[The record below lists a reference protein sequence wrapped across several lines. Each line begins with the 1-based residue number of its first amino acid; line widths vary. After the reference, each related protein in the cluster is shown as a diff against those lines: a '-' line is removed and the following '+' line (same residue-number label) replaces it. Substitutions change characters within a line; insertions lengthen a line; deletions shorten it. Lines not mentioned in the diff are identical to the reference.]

1 MYLHAKETKHTKR
14 VKPYCYPNSPIPNS
28 PLRSTHVPTAI
39 HCLKDNAPPM
49 KQLLKT
55 LTETF
60 GPSGYEENVRKL
72 VRAEVKSLAD
82 EVKVDALGNLIA
94 RKRPGKYTKDTK
106 KIMIAAHMDEIGL
119 IVSHVD
125 ENGFVRFSSIGGVF
139 GRYVLGG
146 RVRFLNGVQGVI
158 GYDRL
163 EKVNDVPSFEKIYVD
178 VGATSKKDCPVK
190 IGDVGAFDR
199 PFAELGNR
207 LVAKS
212 MDDRV
217 GVLVAIETLRALK
230 STPHDVYFVFTTQE
244 EVGVRGAG
252 TSAFVIDPDLGIAID
267 VTPTG
272 DTPNAFK
279 MEMALGKGPCV
290 KIQDVGAISDPR
302 IVQWMIRTAEK
313 NKIPYQREV
322 LLVGGT
328 DARAIQLTRAGVPA
342 GCLSIP
348 VRYVHSP
355 SEMVDYT
362 DVQNSIKLLTALL
375 RAPIDLE

>member
-1 MYLHAKETKHTKR
+1 
-14 VKPYCYPNSPIPNS
+14 
-28 PLRSTHVPTAI
+28 
-39 HCLKDNAPPM
+39 M
-49 KQLLKT
+49 KILLKR
-55 LTETF
+55 LAETF
-60 GPSGYEENVRKL
+60 GPSGYEENVRTL
-72 VRAEVKSLAD
+72 VRGEVKPLAD

-94 RKRPGKYTKDTK
+94 RKRPNKYTKDTK
-106 KIMIAAHMDEIGL
+106 KVMIAAHMDEIGL
-119 IVSHVD
+119 IVSHID

-146 RVRFLNGVQGVI
+146 RVRFLNGVTGVI

-163 EKVNDVPSFEKIYVD
+163 EKVHEAPALEKVFID

-190 IGDVGAFDR
+190 VGDVAAFDR
-199 PFAELGNR
+199 PFVEMGER

-230 STPHDVYFVFTTQE
+230 STPHDVYFVFTAQE
-244 EVGVRGAG
+244 EVGVRGAA
-252 TSAFVIDPDLGIAID
+252 TSAFGIDPDLGIAID
-267 VTPTG
+267 VTPAA

-279 MEMALGKGPCV
+279 MEMKLGRGPCV
-290 KIQDVGAISDPR
+290 KIQDPGMIADPR

-313 NKIPYQREV
+313 NKLPYQREV
-322 LLVGGT
+322 LLVGST
-328 DARAIQLTRAGVPA
+328 DARAMQLVRAGVPVGA
-342 GCLSIP
+342 LSIP

-362 DVQNSIKLLTALL
+362 DVQNSVKLLAALL
-375 RAPIDLE
+375 RTKIDLGE

>member
-1 MYLHAKETKHTKR
+1 
-14 VKPYCYPNSPIPNS
+14 
-28 PLRSTHVPTAI
+28 
-39 HCLKDNAPPM
+39 M
-49 KQLLKT
+49 KTLLQQ

-60 GPSGYEENVRKL
+60 GPSGYEDNVRKL
-72 VRAEVKSLAD
+72 VEAEVKPFAD
-82 EVKVDALGNLIA
+82 EIKVDALGNLIV
-94 RKRPGKYTKDTK
+94 RKRPDKSAKNSK
-106 KIMIAAHMDEIGL
+106 KIMVAAHMDEIGL

-125 ENGFVRFSSIGGVF
+125 LNGFVRFSSIGGVF
-139 GRYVLGG
+139 RRYVLGG
-146 RVRFLNGVQGVI
+146 RVQFLNGAQGVI

-163 EKVNDVPSFEKIYVD
+163 DVAEVPAMDKIYID
-178 VGATSKKDCPVK
+178 VGATSPKDCPVK
-190 IGDVGAFDR
+190 VGDIAAFDR
-199 PFAELGNR
+199 PFAEMGNR

-244 EVGVRGAG
+244 EVGVRGATTAAYG
-252 TSAFVIDPDLGIAID
+252 VDPDLGIAID
-267 VTPTG
+267 VTPAA
-272 DTPNAFK
+272 DTPDAWK

-302 IVQWMIRTAEK
+302 VVQWMIRTAEK

-322 LLVGGT
+322 LLRGGT
-328 DARAIQLTRAGVPA
+328 DARGIQLSRAGVPV

-355 SEMVDYT
+355 SEMVDFS
-362 DVQNSIKLLTALL
+362 DVQNSVKLLTALL
-375 RAPIDLE
+375 RSPINLG

>member
-1 MYLHAKETKHTKR
+1 M
-14 VKPYCYPNSPIPNS
+14 KP
-28 PLRSTHVPTAI
+28 
-39 HCLKDNAPPM
+39 
-49 KQLLKT
+49 LLKQ

-72 VRAEVKSLAD
+72 VRAEVKPLAD
-82 EVKVDALGNLIA
+82 EIKVDALGNLIA
-94 RKRPGKYTKDTK
+94 RKRPSKFTKDTK

-119 IVSHVD
+119 MVSHID
-125 ENGFVRFSSIGGVF
+125 ENGFVRFSNIGGVF

-146 RVRFLNGVQGVI
+146 RVRFLNGVTGVI

-163 EKVNDVPSFEKIYVD
+163 EKVHEMPALDKIFID

-190 IGDVGAFDR
+190 VGDVAAFDR
-199 PFAELGNR
+199 SFVEMGDR

-217 GVLVAIETLRALK
+217 GVLVAIETLRALTLRQAQG
-230 STPHDVYFVFTTQE
+230 TPHDVYFVFTTQE
-244 EVGVRGAG
+244 EVGTRGAT
-252 TSAFVIDPDLGIAID
+252 TSAFGIDPDLGIAID
-267 VTPTG
+267 VTPAA

-279 MEMALGKGPCV
+279 MEMKLGKGPCV
-290 KIQDVGAISDPR
+290 KIQDPGMIADPR

-322 LLVGGT
+322 LLVGST
-328 DARAIQLTRAGVPA
+328 DARAMQLVRSGVPA

-355 SEMVDYT
+355 SEMADFA
-362 DVQNSIKLLTALL
+362 DVQNSVKLLTALL
-375 RAPIDLE
+375 RSKVDLGD

>member
-1 MYLHAKETKHTKR
+1 MKR
-14 VKPYCYPNSPIPNS
+14 
-28 PLRSTHVPTAI
+28 
-39 HCLKDNAPPM
+39 
-49 KQLLKT
+49 LLKQ

-60 GPSGYEENVRKL
+60 GPSGYEDDVRKL
-72 VRAEVKSLAD
+72 VRAEVKPLAD

-94 RKRPGKYTKDTK
+94 RKKPSNPSKDTK

-125 ENGFVRFSSIGGVF
+125 DNGFVRFSSIGGVF

-146 RVRFLNGVQGVI
+146 RVKFLNGAHGVI

-163 EKVNDVPSFEKIYVD
+163 EKMNELPPLDKVYID
-178 VGATSKKDCPVK
+178 VGATSKKNCPVK
-190 IGDVGAFDR
+190 VGDVAAFDR

-207 LVAKS
+207 LIAKS

-244 EVGVRGAG
+244 EVGVRGAT
-252 TSAFVIDPDLGIAID
+252 TSAFGIDPDLGIAID
-267 VTPTG
+267 VTAAA
-272 DTPNAFK
+272 DTPDALK
-279 MEMALGKGPCV
+279 MEMALGRGPCV
-290 KIQDVGAISDPR
+290 KIRDAGAISDPR
-302 IVQWMIRTAEK
+302 VVQWMIRAAEK

-322 LLVGGT
+322 LLFGGT
-328 DARAIQLTRAGVPA
+328 DARAIQLSRAGVPA

-348 VRYVHSP
+348 TRYVHSP
-355 SEMVDYT
+355 SEMVDYA
-362 DVQNSIKLLTALL
+362 DVQNSVKLLTAMLKSPVNL
-375 RAPIDLE
+375 G